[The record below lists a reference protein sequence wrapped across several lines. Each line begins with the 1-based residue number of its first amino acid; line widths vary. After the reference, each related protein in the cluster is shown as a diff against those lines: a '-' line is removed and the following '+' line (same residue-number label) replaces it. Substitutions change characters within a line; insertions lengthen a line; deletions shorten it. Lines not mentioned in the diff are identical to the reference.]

1 MTTTTTSNPPDLLR
15 IADIDAAQLTYLL
28 DLAAEMKRAREGWR
42 DVLRGETVAMLFEK
56 PSTRTRVSL
65 AGAAARL
72 GMNPLSLREDELQLG
87 RGEPIE
93 DTARV
98 LSGFVAA
105 IAIRTFAQAELEQVA
120 RYADVPVINALS
132 ELHHPCQALADLLT
146 IREQLGSLAG
156 RRLVFVGDGNNNV
169 THSLLEACALAG
181 MDITVS
187 CPIGYEP
194 RSEIVDG
201 ARRAAGESGGH
212 VAIVNDPRAAVPGA
226 DAVYTDVWVSM
237 GEEGEQQRRRSDL
250 ASYQVNGEL
259 MSLARRDAIFLHCLP
274 AHRGQEVTADVI
286 DGPQSVVWQQAAN
299 RLPTEQ
305 ALLYALITGDWTH
318 SPDAGDDL

>member
-1 MTTTTTSNPPDLLR
+1 M
-15 IADIDAAQLTYLL
+15 
-28 DLAAEMKRAREGWR
+28 
-42 DVLRGETVAMLFEK
+42 
-56 PSTRTRVSL
+56 
-65 AGAAARL
+65 
-72 GMNPLSLREDELQLG
+72 
-87 RGEPIE
+87 
-93 DTARV
+93 
-98 LSGFVAA
+98 
-105 IAIRTFAQAELEQVA
+105 
-120 RYADVPVINALS
+120 INALS
-132 ELHHPCQALADLLT
+132 EMHHPCQALADLLT

-187 CPIGYEP
+187 CPLGYEP

-201 ARRAAGESGGH
+201 ARRAAG
-212 VAIVNDPRAAVPGA
+212 RAADTSRSSMTRARPSPA
-226 DAVYTDVWVSM
+226 RDAVYTDVWVSM

-250 ASYQVNGEL
+250 ASYQVNGGL
-259 MSLARRDAIFLHCLP
+259 MSLASRDAIFLHCLP

-305 ALLYALITGDWTH
+305 ALLYALITGDWTQ
-318 SPDAGDDL
+318 SADAGDDCERRRPGRRIRGNRRRSVCSRS

>member
-146 IREQLGSLAG
+146 IREQLGSLPG

-194 RSEIVDG
+194 RSEIVEG

-250 ASYQVNGEL
+250 AGYQVNGEL

-318 SPDAGDDL
+318 SRDAGDDL